1 MGLAPEGSRR
11 SCAMLPKRQG
21 HAEILSKYP
30 ATNRFQVVHFAHAKR
45 FDEVQPTLSVEET
58 SKLTV
63 GEPKRSFDCQQRAS
77 NCRRR
82 KWITVRGW
90 DNLDIHGNPSV
101 TDIRIVSA
109 SQ

>member
-1 MGLAPEGSRR
+1 M
-11 SCAMLPKRQG
+11 
-21 HAEILSKYP
+21 AEILSKYP